1 MSKILDMA
9 KTFEQTSKQQADDI
23 ESSLKPEFEK
33 HEKAI
38 KKALDSSRQSI
49 SDAIQD
55 QQKRIGWLLLK
66 SWGVMLISALLLLV
80 ATSGTLWYQGNLIA
94 ERQATLETL
103 GKKGGK
109 LIFNTCKD
117 ENGKIRFCIRMN
129 MDEGKFGDDYMI
141 PKGY

>member
-1 MSKILDMA
+1 
-9 KTFEQTSKQQADDI
+9 
-23 ESSLKPEFEK
+23 
-33 HEKAI
+33 
-38 KKALDSSRQSI
+38 
-49 SDAIQD
+49 
-55 QQKRIGWLLLK
+55 
-66 SWGVMLISALLLLV
+66 MLA

-109 LIFNTCKD
+109 LIFKKCED
-117 ENGKIRFCIRMN
+117 ENGKIRLCIRMN